1 MNRKPIFKAGFLLLV
16 FTSASV
22 FFVSLV
28 QDSTKEYIKY
38 NEEQLLIKRLGELV
52 QGYDNNILQDKIL
65 KEIKLHNIKQTL
77 SIYPAKKNN
86 RIFAYLIEHTY
97 PNGYNGNIRLLTG
110 IGSDKKLLGVRVI
123 AHKETPGLGDKIKT
137 KKSNW
142 IKQFKGLSL
151 SNTTKKQWGVKRDGG
166 AFDAFTGATIT
177 PRAIVSAIYQML
189 ELFDTKNFKD
199 ATK

>member
-1 MNRKPIFKAGFLLLV
+1 MNKKPIFIAGFLLLI
-16 FTSASV
+16 FTFISV
-22 FFVSLV
+22 FLVSLV
-28 QDSTKEYIKY
+28 QYSTKERIKY

-65 KEIKLHNIKQTL
+65 IETDLHNIKQTL
-77 SIYPAKKNN
+77 SVYLAKKNN
-86 RIFAYLIEHTY
+86 HIFAYLIEHVY
-97 PNGYNGNIRLLTG
+97 PNGYNGNILLLTG

-123 AHKETPGLGDKIKT
+123 THKETPGLGDKIET

-151 SNTTKKQWGVKRDGG
+151 SNMNKKQWGVKHNGG

-177 PRAIVSAIYQML
+177 PRAIISATYQVL
-189 ELFDTKNFKD
+189 ELFNTQYFKNEIK
-199 ATK
+199 